1 MHLLL
6 SEIDL
11 SVGEVTYPPGGRLG
25 PRRQRHLELVL
36 VHAGSAEIAVD
47 DAPHATLQAGH
58 VALLLPG
65 HREEFAFAA
74 DEPTRQA
81 WIEGAPRGAPLERLA
96 RLPAALPASTALAEL
111 IGAAVA
117 AARMPLS
124 TARPLLA
131 ALGSAALWRYVG
143 EAEGGAGGPGDAVER
158 ARRYLHA
165 HLADPRLD
173 LTQAARAAHV
183 APAHLVRR
191 FRAEVGVTPIAYLW
205 QRRVATGVDLL
216 TNTGLPVG
224 EIAARTGFK
233 SVYHFSRRVRE
244 QTGRAPTQ
252 VRRARWELEHTP
264 QTGQPAD

>member
-1 MHLLL
+1 MATMHFLL
-6 SEIDL
+6 SEVDL

-36 VHAGSAEIAVD
+36 VRAGSAEIAVD
-47 DAPHATLQAGH
+47 DAPRTTLRPGQVG
-58 VALLLPG
+58 LLLPG
-65 HREEFAFAA
+65 HREQFAFAA
-74 DEPTRQA
+74 DAPTRHA
-81 WIEGAPRGAPLERLA
+81 WIEGAPRDAPLERLA
-96 RLPAALPASTALAEL
+96 RLPTALPASTALTAL
-111 IGAAVA
+111 IDAAVA
-117 AARMPLS
+117 TARTPLA

-143 EAEGGAGGPGDAVER
+143 EAEGGAGGAGDAVER

-165 HLADPRLD
+165 NLADPGLD
-173 LTQAARAAHV
+173 LARIARAAHV
-183 APAHLVRR
+183 TPAHLVRR
-191 FRAEVGVTPIAYLW
+191 FRAERGVTPIAYLW

-244 QTGRAPTQ
+244 HTGRSPTA
-252 VRRARWELEHTP
+252 VRRARW
-264 QTGQPAD
+264 QT